1 VICKPGA
8 SGPGE
13 NPDGVLANVN
23 GVPRHSSPPSPQVG
37 QAKIILRAPRPR
49 SKLLIMA
56 TPRPR
61 QRLSWV
67 PFLVYLVS
75 FLLVISFILFEVLD
89 IDGSDFPANPDAA
102 GHSIRLSETE
112 AVHDLRRLLPGGNP
126 GGEAAATPFV
136 VLSGGEP
143 DPWGTPHSVHQ
154 ALPDR
159 IERRFRPVLPR
170 ASLGDPPT
178 C

>member
-1 VICKPGA
+1 
-8 SGPGE
+8 
-13 NPDGVLANVN
+13 
-23 GVPRHSSPPSPQVG
+23 
-37 QAKIILRAPRPR
+37 
-49 SKLLIMA
+49 MA
-56 TPRPR
+56 TPRPP

-75 FLLVISFILFEVLD
+75 CLLVLSFILFEVLD

-102 GHSIRLSETE
+102 GHWIRLSETE

-126 GGEAAATPFV
+126 AGEVAATPFV
-136 VLSGGEP
+136 VLSAGEP
-143 DPWGTPHSVHQ
+143 ALQRVPRSVRQ

-159 IERRFRPVLPR
+159 IEHRFRPVLPR